1 MGKFPKLAE
10 RDSSDYADAVMCS
23 EGRTWRSPPL
33 ARRARWPLV
42 GAGFGWG
49 LTTGGVA
56 WPWGA
61 LLSCDSEAH
70 SGTLPIDGRW
80 IWVAPFLAPLGGTYS
95 PSV

>member
-1 MGKFPKLAE
+1 MSVDE
-10 RDSSDYADAVMCS
+10 CEVCI
-23 EGRTWRSPPL
+23 GRVGSSPPL
-33 ARRARWPLV
+33 APRARWPLV
-42 GAGFGWG
+42 GAGFGCG

-95 PSV
+95 PNV